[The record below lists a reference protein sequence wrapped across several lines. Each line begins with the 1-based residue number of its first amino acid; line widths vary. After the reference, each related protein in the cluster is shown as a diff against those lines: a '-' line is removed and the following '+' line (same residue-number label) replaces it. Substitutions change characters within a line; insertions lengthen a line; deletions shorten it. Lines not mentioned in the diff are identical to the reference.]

1 MRVIEKWD
9 LAEYV
14 DHDWPAEVVWRD
26 LESRPDAD
34 HLEVVDESGRTTAAQ
49 LHDSEPM
56 VAWVTD
62 LPAAARKSFT
72 LREAAAPT
80 DTPLN
85 LKISP
90 GIAEVTNAAF
100 GLRLSWE
107 GADPQAGPIVAVRG
121 VDGIW
126 FGGSSFAADTPEP
139 QDLRCEILAGGP
151 VVVRL
156 RQTLAL
162 AGGSTLRLT
171 WEVDAATAAV
181 RCWQEQ
187 QGDAGGAVVWH
198 LGRGFEPTRAYWRPH
213 TSSRV
218 PIHRQHDYHRHTY
231 PMRYPS
237 EPERMEL
244 GLMYMH
250 GFDRSNIW
258 AGWYAGGERRDV
270 LMVAPIRP
278 SQTRVAAGE
287 LWTRHPSGAGYTH
300 ANRLRWAQHSAV
312 EVDGEKRIDL
322 ALPLQEGTRP
332 FALAMLDRDGAD
344 LSCEPGRNPA
354 NDIDRLCARL
364 MALGLND
371 YARMDL
377 DWPGIEKARFPGIF
391 LRAGELPEIRR
402 TLEEWDWFRET
413 FFAHVEDEFFN
424 SLAAEDMLLS
434 KGLPPIGRDLAGG
447 YLATGDESYAAR
459 AKEELVPRFAGLV
472 EHMLGYSIGNELNF
486 GMSLGQWIPRDAL
499 ALDFILGSGQ
509 FTAQERLALLRKM
522 LFLAETVIS
531 EDAWPR
537 YESGLALSM
546 RNFNTHVIFGRAVL
560 AGRAGGHPKQKQ
572 WFAAIRDQIDW
583 VLENEID
590 DEGTGNEA
598 LTYQIID
605 LGYFLQCALIMG
617 TGEAREFLENPRF
630 RKVLEYWI
638 DTLTPPDPRNRN
650 KRMYPPLGHTS
661 SGSDGF
667 AQSAFLALA
676 AKVYRPIDSDF
687 SLRCMRAWRAC
698 GSYIMNWR
706 DAGAHGCTVWAQPLC
721 FIDRG
726 LLEDDR
732 EVEVADSRMCG
743 GTGAM
748 LRHRHGDGKP
758 TEGFLMFKTGR
769 NRGHFDGDEGSFI
782 WYAYGT
788 PMLIDYMTG
797 YSPLMSQP
805 WMNNRISIDH
815 RQDRRNPGR
824 FLAHRFS
831 PGIDFLCAEQTIS
844 ELQEVPE
851 WPRRFRYQVFE
862 YDRAPWEQV
871 PEHRWRRHLLY
882 LKPLETLVLLDDIA
896 GTLPTDWS
904 VHVLA
909 DSVRATG
916 TTARFTGQL
925 GIDLVAAF
933 ARPQEPDLLTS
944 GFAHLG
950 KYERGQMGEYKRTW
964 YWSREDIGE
973 ADLFARTGGEHAMIL
988 RAHAQ
993 PGRPFLAMLT
1003 AHRAG
1008 GPLPEIAV
1016 KPDRN
1021 GFELRTGAGEADV
1034 SVDGDYTSWK
1044 VRLGTSSGE
1053 VRQELSIR

>member
-9 LAEYV
+9 LVEYV
-14 DHDWPAEVVWRD
+14 DHHWPDEVVWRD
-26 LESRPDAD
+26 LESRPGAD
-34 HLEVVDESGRTTAAQ
+34 NLEVIDENGRTTAAQ
-49 LHDSEPM
+49 LHDSEPK

-62 LPAAARKSFT
+62 LPAGARKSFA
-72 LREAAAPT
+72 LREAAEPP
-80 DTPLN
+80 DTPLS

-90 GIAEVTNAAF
+90 GVAEVTNASF

-126 FGGSSFAADTPEP
+126 FGGSSFAADTPPP
-139 QDLRCEILAGGP
+139 QDLRCEVLAGGP
-151 VVVRL
+151 VVARL
-156 RQTLAL
+156 RQTYAL
-162 AGGSTLRLT
+162 ADGSTLRLT
-171 WEVDAATAAV
+171 WEVDAAAAAV

-187 QGDAGGAVVWH
+187 EGDAGGAVVWH
-198 LGRGFEPTRAYWRPH
+198 LGRGFEPTQAYWRP
-213 TSSRV
+213 SQSPRV
-218 PIHRQHDYHRHTY
+218 PIYRQFDYHRHTY
-231 PMRYPS
+231 PMRYPA

-244 GLMYMH
+244 GLMYQH

-300 ANRLRWAQHSAV
+300 ANRLRWAQHSAA

-322 ALPLQEGTRP
+322 GLPLQEGVRP
-332 FALAMLDRDGAD
+332 FALAMLDREGAD
-344 LSCEPGRNPA
+344 LSCEQGRNPA

-377 DWPGIEKARFPGIF
+377 DWPGIEEARFPGIF
-391 LRAGELPEIRR
+391 LGAGELPEIRR
-402 TLEEWDWFRET
+402 TLEEWDWFREV
-413 FFAHVEDEFFN
+413 FCAHVEDEFFN
-424 SLAAEDMLLS
+424 SLAGNDMLLA
-434 KGLPPIGRDLAGG
+434 KGLPPVGRDLAGA

-459 AKEELVPRFAGLV
+459 AKEELVPLFEPLV
-472 EHMLGYSIGNELNF
+472 ECMLGYSIGNERNF
-486 GMSLGQWIPRDAL
+486 GISLAQSIPRDAL

-522 LFLAETVIS
+522 LFLAETVMS
-531 EDAWPR
+531 EDTWPR

-560 AGRAGGHPKQKQ
+560 AGRAEGHPRQKQ

-590 DEGTGNEA
+590 DAGAGNEA

-605 LGYFLQCALIMG
+605 FGYFLQCALIMG
-617 TGEAREFLENPRF
+617 TDQARPFLEKPRF
-630 RKVLEYWI
+630 RKALEYWI

-650 KRMYPPLGHTS
+650 KRMYPPLGHTASGS
-661 SGSDGF
+661 SGGF
-667 AQSAFLALA
+667 SQSAFLALA
-676 AKVYRPIDSDF
+676 AKVYRPIDREF

-698 GSYIMNWR
+698 GSCIINWR

-721 FIDRG
+721 FIDRE
-726 LLEDDR
+726 LLDDDL

-743 GTGAM
+743 KTGAM
-748 LRHRHGDGKP
+748 LRHRHGDGKR
-758 TEGFLMFKTGR
+758 TEGFLMFKTGN

-797 YSPLMSQP
+797 YSPMMDQP

-831 PGIDFLCAEQTIS
+831 PQIDFLCAEQTIS
-844 ELQEVPE
+844 ELQEYPE
-851 WPRRFRYQVFE
+851 WPRRFRHQHFE
-862 YDRAPWEQV
+862 YVSAPWEQV

-904 VHVLA
+904 IQVLA
-909 DSVRATG
+909 DNVRATG
-916 TTARFTGQL
+916 TGARFTGQL

-944 GFAHLG
+944 SYAHLG
-950 KYERGQMGEYKRTW
+950 SYEPGQMGEYKRTW

-993 PGRPFLAMLT
+993 PGRPYLAMLA

-1016 KPDRN
+1016 GPDRN
-1021 GFELRTGAGEADV
+1021 GFELRTEAGEAEV
-1034 SVDGDYTSWK
+1034 GVDGGYTRWK
-1044 VRLGTSSGE
+1044 VRLRTSSGE
-1053 VRQELSIR
+1053 VRQELSI

>member
-1 MRVIEKWD
+1 MRVIEEWD
-9 LAEYV
+9 LVEYV
-14 DHDWPAEVVWRD
+14 DHDWPDEVVWHD
-26 LESRPDAD
+26 LQSRPRTDC
-34 HLEVVDESGRTTAAQ
+34 LEVVDESGRITAAQ
-49 LHDSEPM
+49 LDATEPK
-56 VAWVTD
+56 VAWVTN
-62 LPAAARKSFT
+62 LPAGARKSFA
-72 LREAAAPT
+72 LREAAAPP
-80 DTPLN
+80 DTPLS

-90 GIAEVTNAAF
+90 GVAEVTNASF
-100 GLRLSWE
+100 GLRISWD

-121 VDGIW
+121 ADGVW
-126 FGGSSFAADTPEP
+126 FGGSSFAAETPAV

-156 RQTLAL
+156 RQTCAL

-181 RCWQEQ
+181 RYWQEQ
-187 QGDAGGAVVWH
+187 EGDADGAVVWH

-218 PIHRQHDYHRHTY
+218 PIYRQHDYHRHTY

-258 AGWYAGGERRDV
+258 AGWYANGERRDV
-270 LMVAPIRP
+270 VMVAPIRP
-278 SQTRVAAGE
+278 SRTRVAEGE
-287 LWTRHPSGAGYTH
+287 LWTLHPSGAGYTH
-300 ANRLRWAQHSAV
+300 ANRLRWAQHSAA
-312 EVDGEKRIDL
+312 EVDGEKCIDL
-322 ALPLQEGTRP
+322 ALPLQEGARP
-332 FALAMLDRDGAD
+332 FALALLDFEGAD
-344 LSCEPGRNPA
+344 LSCEQGRNPA

-364 MALGLND
+364 MALGLDD

-377 DWPGIEKARFPGIF
+377 DWPGIEDARFPSIF
-391 LRAGELPEIRR
+391 LSADELPEIRR
-402 TLEEWDWFRET
+402 TMEEWDWFRET

-459 AKEELVPRFAGLV
+459 AKEELVPRFAHLV

-509 FTAQERLALLRKM
+509 FTAEERLALLRKM
-522 LFLAETVIS
+522 LFLAETIIS
-531 EDAWPR
+531 EDTWPR

-560 AGRAGGHPKQKQ
+560 AGRADGHPKQKK

-583 VLENEID
+583 VLENEVD
-590 DEGTGNEA
+590 DAGGMNEA

-605 LGYFLQCALIMG
+605 FGYFLQCALIMG
-617 TGEAREFLENPRF
+617 TDEAKAFLEKPRF
-630 RKVLEYWI
+630 RKALEYWI

-667 AQSAFLALA
+667 AQSTFLALA
-676 AKVYRPIDSDF
+676 AKVYRPIDRDF

-698 GSYIMNWR
+698 GSYLMNWR

-721 FIDRG
+721 FIDRD
-726 LLEDDR
+726 LLDDDLD
-732 EVEVADSRMCG
+732 VEVADSRRCG
-743 GTGAM
+743 KTGAM
-748 LRHRHGDGKP
+748 LRHRHGDEKR
-758 TEGFLMFKTGR
+758 TEGFLMFKTGN

-782 WYAYGT
+782 WYAFGT

-815 RQDRRNPGR
+815 KQDRRLPGR
-824 FLAHRFS
+824 FLGHRFS
-831 PGIDFLCAEQTIS
+831 PEIDFLCTEQTIS
-844 ELQEVPE
+844 ELQEFPRMAAALSIPGVRIRPRAVAAGAGPPLAPSPAVPE
-851 WPRRFRYQVFE
+851 TPG
-862 YDRAPWEQV
+862 DAGAA
-871 PEHRWRRHLLY
+871 RRHRGHLAHR
-882 LKPLETLVLLDDIA
+882 LE
-896 GTLPTDWS
+896 
-904 VHVLA
+904 H
-909 DSVRATG
+909 
-916 TTARFTGQL
+916 
-925 GIDLVAAF
+925 
-933 ARPQEPDLLTS
+933 
-944 GFAHLG
+944 
-950 KYERGQMGEYKRTW
+950 
-964 YWSREDIGE
+964 SR
-973 ADLFARTGGEHAMIL
+973 
-988 RAHAQ
+988 
-993 PGRPFLAMLT
+993 PGRQ
-1003 AHRAG
+1003 RA
-1008 GPLPEIAV
+1008 
-1016 KPDRN
+1016 RN
-1021 GFELRTGAGEADV
+1021 
-1034 SVDGDYTSWK
+1034 
-1044 VRLGTSSGE
+1044 
-1053 VRQELSIR
+1053 

>member
-1 MRVIEKWD
+1 MRVIEEWN
-9 LAEYV
+9 LVEYV
-14 DHDWPAEVVWRD
+14 DHDWPDEVVWHD
-26 LESRPDAD
+26 LQSRPRTDC
-34 HLEVVDESGRTTAAQ
+34 LEVVDESGRITAAQ
-49 LHDSEPM
+49 LDATEPK
-56 VAWVTD
+56 VAWVTN
-62 LPAAARKSFT
+62 LPAGARKSFA
-72 LREAAAPT
+72 LREAAAPP
-80 DTPLN
+80 DTPLS

-90 GIAEVTNAAF
+90 GVAEVTNASF
-100 GLRLSWE
+100 GLRISWD

-121 VDGIW
+121 ADGIW
-126 FGGSSFAADTPEP
+126 FGGSSFAAETPAV

-156 RQTLAL
+156 RQTYAL
-162 AGGSTLRLT
+162 ADGSTLRLT

-181 RCWQEQ
+181 RYWQEQ
-187 QGDAGGAVVWH
+187 EGDADGAVVWH

-218 PIHRQHDYHRHTY
+218 PIYRQFDYHRHTY
-231 PMRYPS
+231 AMRYPA

-244 GLMYMH
+244 GLMYLH
-250 GFDRSNIW
+250 GFDRSNVW

-270 LMVAPIRP
+270 VMVAPIRP

-300 ANRLRWAQHSAV
+300 ANRLRWAQHSAA

-332 FALAMLDRDGAD
+332 FALALLDFEEAD

-364 MALGLND
+364 MALGLDD

-377 DWPGIEKARFPGIF
+377 DWPGIEEARFPGIF
-391 LRAGELPEIRR
+391 LGADELPEIRR
-402 TLEEWDWFRET
+402 TLEEWDWFREV

-424 SLAAEDMLLS
+424 SLAGNDMLLA
-434 KGLPPIGRDLAGG
+434 KGLPPIGRDLAGA
-447 YLATGDESYAAR
+447 YLATGDESCAAR
-459 AKEELVPRFAGLV
+459 AREELVPLFEPLV
-472 EHMLGYSIGNELNF
+472 ECMLGYSIGNERNF
-486 GMSLGQWIPRDAL
+486 GISLAQSIPRDAL
-499 ALDFILGSGQ
+499 ALDFILGSRQ
-509 FTAQERLALLRKM
+509 FTAEERLALLRKM
-522 LFLAETVIS
+522 LFLAETIIS
-531 EDAWPR
+531 EDTWPR

-560 AGRAGGHPKQKQ
+560 AGRADGHPKQKK

-590 DEGTGNEA
+590 DAGAGNEA

-605 LGYFLQCALIMG
+605 FGYFLQCALIMG
-617 TGEAREFLENPRF
+617 TDEARPFLEKPRF
-630 RKVLEYWI
+630 RKALEYWI
-638 DTLTPPDPRNRN
+638 DILTPPDPRNKN
-650 KRMYPPLGHTS
+650 KRMYPPLGHTASGS
-661 SGSDGF
+661 SGGF
-667 AQSAFLALA
+667 SQSAFLALA
-676 AKVYRPIDSDF
+676 AKVYRPIDPDF

-698 GSYIMNWR
+698 GSYIINWR

-721 FIDRG
+721 FIDRD
-726 LLEDDR
+726 LLDDDLD
-732 EVEVADSRMCG
+732 VEVADSRRCG
-743 GTGAM
+743 KTGAM
-748 LRHRHGDGKP
+748 LRHRHGDEKR
-758 TEGFLMFKTGR
+758 TEGFLMFKTGN

-797 YSPLMSQP
+797 YSPMMDQP

-815 RQDRRNPGR
+815 KQDRRNPGR

-831 PGIDFLCAEQTIS
+831 PEIDFLCAEQTIS
-844 ELQEVPE
+844 ELQEFPE
-851 WPRRFRYQVFE
+851 WPRRFRHQHFE
-862 YDRAPWEQV
+862 YVSAPWEQV

-904 VHVLA
+904 IQVLA
-909 DSVRATG
+909 DNVRVTG
-916 TTARFTGQL
+916 TSARFTGQL

-944 GFAHLG
+944 SYAHLG
-950 KYERGQMGEYKRTW
+950 SYEPGQMAEYKRTW

-973 ADLFARTGGEHAMIL
+973 GDLFARTGGEHAMIL

-1003 AHRAG
+1003 AHRAD

-1016 KPDRN
+1016 RPDHH
-1021 GFELRTGAGEADV
+1021 GFELQTDAGEAEV
-1034 SVDGDYTSWK
+1034 SVDGDHTSWK
-1044 VRLGTSSGE
+1044 VRLRTSSGE
-1053 VRQELSIR
+1053 VHRELSI